1 LDMTPRIEVGR
12 SASSD
17 RNRAWSA
24 FGQTGWRTGKLDLSL
39 EVRYDRDR
47 RESTDLVPY
56 SPTFGQTVER
66 TFSAFQPKA
75 TASYFFS
82 GDIMAY

>member
-1 LDMTPRIEVGR
+1 GDFLATEKTLFAPVFLDMTPRIEVGR

-56 SPTFGQTVER
+56 S
-66 TFSAFQPKA
+66 
-75 TASYFFS
+75 
-82 GDIMAY
+82 